1 MNLFDQLQAL
11 AHAKPVLFFGAL
23 AVLIYAV
30 VFIYEN
36 YFKGD

>member
-1 MNLFDQLQAL
+1 MTFFEQLYVL
-11 AHAKPVLFFGAL
+11 AHTKPVLFFGAL

-36 YFKGD
+36 YFKRD